1 MALRP
6 SALSQDGYI
15 IDQRRTDNVPFGA
28 LTSNRNGC
36 GWIAV
41 YNFLKALDRAP
52 DPEGLAKELERTL
65 VLGGYLGLHL
75 AALVWR
81 LRREDLPLNFALRPF
96 HAQELSET
104 CRAGIVLYY
113 TGHRNHFAA
122 FRREE
127 HGRLRFFGAIPGRSH
142 Y

>member
-1 MALRP
+1 
-6 SALSQDGYI
+6 
-15 IDQRRTDNVPFGA
+15 
-28 LTSNRNGC
+28 
-36 GWIAV
+36 
-41 YNFLKALDRAP
+41 
-52 DPEGLAKELERTL
+52 
-65 VLGGYLGLHL
+65 LGLHL

-142 Y
+142 YEATMAQFYWDHVKFPLAVTITTK